1 MVGLDKFRAHFSGFA
16 DQFVLIGGVATMLV
30 LEDQGLP
37 ARATKDLDIVLCVEV
52 LDAAFVSAFWEFVK
66 AGGYQNQQRSTGGKV
81 FYRFDKPTSEGY
93 PAMLELFSRN
103 PDNMVLGEGS
113 HLTPIPV
120 EENVASLSAIL
131 LDEDYYRYL
140 HANKRELAG
149 VPVVSEVCLIP
160 LKARAWLDL
169 SARRKAGENVD
180 QKNINKHRNDILRLY
195 QLLRADLRLELPEGI
210 RADMAS
216 FLETLEGQGDDVLKT
231 VGIKGIT
238 LTDVVWSLRSI
249 YGVEP

>member
-1 MVGLDKFRAHFSGFA
+1 MVGLDKFRAQFSGFS
-16 DQFVLIGGVATMLV
+16 DQFVLIGGVATMLA
-30 LEDQGLP
+30 LEDQGLS
-37 ARATKDLDIVLCVEV
+37 ARATKDLDIVLCIEV
-52 LDAAFVSAFWEFVK
+52 LDAAFVAAFWEFVK
-66 AGGYQNQQRSTGGKV
+66 AGGYQNQQRSTGDKV

-93 PAMLELFSRN
+93 PAMLELFSRT
-103 PDNMVLGEGS
+103 PANMVLREGS

-120 EENVASLSAIL
+120 EEDVSSLSAIL

-149 VPVVSEVCLIP
+149 VPVISEVCLIP

-169 SARRKAGENVD
+169 STRRKAGENVD

-210 RADMAS
+210 SCR
-216 FLETLEGQGDDVLKT
+216 
-231 VGIKGIT
+231 
-238 LTDVVWSLRSI
+238 
-249 YGVEP
+249 YGKFP